1 MSTCYESEAESSDDG
16 SVVESGVE
24 NNNIRWRHV
33 KLFFALQSILSLE
46 GDRVLPTYS
55 LRKGNMRRDRSA
67 IIKWAAELDDKMFAR
82 QFRLCREDFFYILS
96 KITIDLKKDMRQA
109 RNSSGSAISPEL
121 MLMITLRILA
131 GASYLDMIHY
141 RVHVDSVG
149 SIVWDT
155 VLSIHKRID
164 NVRIANSEQE
174 CLRLAKDWAAI
185 QLIRW
190 GHHLTAGTIYAG
202 DGLAI
207 EIRQPSVADLR
218 SRPFSIFRNRKGF
231 WAVIAQGFCDA
242 NTRFGVFDVKWP
254 GGTNDIIAYQ
264 MTDLYDKATNDFFPP

>member
-1 MSTCYESEAESSDDG
+1 MSSCSESEAESSDDG

-24 NNNIRWRHV
+24 NNNIRWRRV

-55 LRKGNMRRDRSA
+55 SRKGNMRRDRSA

-82 QFRLCREDFFYILS
+82 QFCLCREDFFYILS

-109 RNSSGSAISPEL
+109 KNSSGSAIRPEL

-190 GHHLTAGTIYAG
+190 GHHLTAGTMMQSYIC
-202 DGLAI
+202 
-207 EIRQPSVADLR
+207 S
-218 SRPFSIFRNRKGF
+218 
-231 WAVIAQGFCDA
+231 
-242 NTRFGVFDVKWP
+242 
-254 GGTNDIIAYQ
+254 
-264 MTDLYDKATNDFFPP
+264 